1 MRPRVLPAIIVHGMS
16 MLLHV
21 SMSGDTE
28 LAGYLHQ
35 QRATLGIDSA
45 LHGAIV
51 FGHQDMV
58 RWILDHGAEDLQV
71 SNFEGKSPV
80 QAAEEEGVD
89 SIVRLL
95 KSRGAN

>member
-1 MRPRVLPAIIVHGMS
+1 

-35 QRATLGIDSA
+35 QGTTLGIDSA
-45 LHGAIV
+45 LHGAIA
-51 FGHQDMV
+51 FGHEDMV

-71 SNFEGKSPV
+71 SNFEGKSPLR
-80 QAAEEEGVD
+80 AAEEKGLD
-89 SIVRLL
+89 SMVRLL
-95 KSRGAN
+95 KSRGAS